1 MVQISVKDLRSDYER
16 AKRANLLNHQSFKRG
31 VHIANITVNDDGSET
46 LHISR
51 GVKVALF
58 KIPRKN
64 DSSKRDCSCSSVTR
78 YL

>member
-58 KIPRKN
+58 KN
-64 DSSKRDCSCSSVTR
+64 DSSKCNCSCSSVTKD
-78 YL
+78 L